1 LLNEENISIATYAVK
16 PAQLAEVINLV
27 DDKKISQ
34 ANALQQLLPALA
46 KDNTANVIG
55 LATQLNLLIVE
66 DNDAITD
73 FIDEV
78 LVKYQPQVQAYKNG
92 KKGVLGL
99 FVGEVMKLAK
109 GKADA
114 KKISDLIIEK
124 LK

>member
-1 LLNEENISIATYAVK
+1 LLNEEGIGIDAYKIK
-16 PAQLAEVINLV
+16 PVQLAEVINLV

-46 KDNTANVIG
+46 KQNNIG
-55 LATQLNLLIVE
+55 AKELALQLNLLIAE
-66 DNDAITD
+66 DDGE
-73 FIDEV
+73 IDEFITTV
-78 LVKYQPQVQAYKNG
+78 LTKYSPQVQAYKTG

-99 FVGEVMKLAK
+99 FVGEVMKMAQ

-114 KKISDLIIEK
+114 KKINDLIIEK

>member
-1 LLNEENISIATYAVK
+1 MAA
-16 PAQLAEVINLV
+16 
-27 DDKKISQ
+27 
-34 ANALQQLLPALA
+34 
-46 KDNTANVIG
+46 
-55 LATQLNLLIVE
+55 QLNLLIVE
-66 DNDAITD
+66 DNGAIEQ

-78 LVKYQPQVQAYKNG
+78 LNKYAPQVQAYKTG